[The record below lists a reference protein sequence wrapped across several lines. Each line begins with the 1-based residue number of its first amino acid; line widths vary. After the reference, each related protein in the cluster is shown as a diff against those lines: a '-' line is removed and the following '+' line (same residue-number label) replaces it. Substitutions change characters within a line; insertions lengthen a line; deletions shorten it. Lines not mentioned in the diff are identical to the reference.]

1 MGRWHVYET
10 DSLSASYTCHFYYK
24 HVFFLVVSLYLFL
37 FKVTISIPIYTRLL
51 TVEDYGLVSVF
62 LSVIG
67 ISSVLLT
74 SVLSLL

>member
-37 FKVTISIPIYTRLL
+37 FKVTISIPIYNYT
-51 TVEDYGLVSVF
+51 F
-62 LSVIG
+62 LALIYSINIIFHWKLYIIG
-67 ISSVLLT
+67 K
-74 SVLSLL
+74 

>member
-37 FKVTISIPIYTRLL
+37 FKVTISIPIYNLYFSCIIL
-51 TVEDYGLVSVF
+51 ID
-62 LSVIG
+62 
-67 ISSVLLT
+67 
-74 SVLSLL
+74 

>member
-37 FKVTISIPIYTRLL
+37 FKVTIFIPIYNYT
-51 TVEDYGLVSVF
+51 F
-62 LSVIG
+62 LA
-67 ISSVLLT
+67 LY
-74 SVLSLL
+74 